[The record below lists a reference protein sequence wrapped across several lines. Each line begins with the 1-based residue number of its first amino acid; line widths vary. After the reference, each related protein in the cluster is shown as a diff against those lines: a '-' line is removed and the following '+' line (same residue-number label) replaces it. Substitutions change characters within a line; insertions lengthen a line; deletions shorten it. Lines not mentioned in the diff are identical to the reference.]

1 MHLLLH
7 ILSFLSTP
15 QSQEPLLTRVDIG
28 VSTQPCERFHYEGDG
43 YLVLVPFECMSLP
56 VLHSLSISVQTDEW
70 VHSWDVTFVLI
81 IMSTPEGACAG
92 PLIGTLSYNG
102 QCMSYTSGPAAAIL
116 VTTGVNF
123 LIDLDCAPTT
133 VKSDIC
139 PNYLPIQD
147 EVNFT
152 FPKPLYIYPI
162 CMASGLTLLHLS
174 PSSDINLHGFNPSI
188 SVIALDAGRSTRTE

>member
-1 MHLLLH
+1 
-7 ILSFLSTP
+7 
-15 QSQEPLLTRVDIG
+15 
-28 VSTQPCERFHYEGDG
+28 
-43 YLVLVPFECMSLP
+43 MSLP
-56 VLHSLSISVQTDEW
+56 VFHSLSTSVQTDEW

-92 PLIGTLSYNG
+92 LLIGTLGYNG
-102 QCMSYTSGPAAAIL
+102 QCISYTSGPAAAIL
-116 VTTGVNF
+116 VTIGVNF

-133 VKSDIC
+133 MKSNIC

-162 CMASGLTLLHLS
+162 CTASGLTLLHLS

-188 SVIALDAGRSTRTE
+188 SVIALDAGRSTRTKQGN